1 MTAISL
7 DWSRG
12 LSTEGHRGTLKTG
25 CVLYTN
31 LRSINNFSKSA
42 IVIELTVRCCADH
55 CANKSQLCR
64 AQIKT
69 EYHVAMYFNW
79 NWRAVKGKKDSLEPS
94 DFSLI
99 YIVLALFYKNLTEGW
114 LALNYLGLAVYL
126 YKLLY
131 SSNLEVV
138 LLKLLQLQS
147 NLIAAKKKI
156 AVLFI
161 LQKDSSLHTWLP
173 TATGIIARMVN
184 I

>member
-1 MTAISL
+1 
-7 DWSRG
+7 
-12 LSTEGHRGTLKTG
+12 
-25 CVLYTN
+25 
-31 LRSINNFSKSA
+31 
-42 IVIELTVRCCADH
+42 
-55 CANKSQLCR
+55 
-64 AQIKT
+64 
-69 EYHVAMYFNW
+69 MYFNW

-99 YIVLALFYKNLTEGW
+99 YIVLALFYKNLTEAW

-161 LQKDSSLHTWLP
+161 LQKDSLLHTWLP
-173 TATGIIARMVN
+173 TATGNYCLNGKYLIPFYLT
-184 I
+184 